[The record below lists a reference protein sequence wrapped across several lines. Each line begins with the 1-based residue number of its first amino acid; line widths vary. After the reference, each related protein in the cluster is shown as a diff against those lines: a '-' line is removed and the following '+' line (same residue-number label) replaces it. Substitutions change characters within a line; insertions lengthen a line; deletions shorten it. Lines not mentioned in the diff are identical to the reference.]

1 MGETKPVPINTLKKG
16 SYIVIEDAACK
27 VVDVETS
34 KSGKHGHAKI
44 RLTAVGLLDDRKRVI
59 IAPGNDNVY
68 TPIIEKKNA
77 QVLSVAGNTA
87 NVMDNVSYETFDLP
101 IPEEL
106 QGQVKEGQQIMYWV
120 IMDEKVMKQVSA

>member
-16 SYIVIEDAACK
+16 SYVVIEDVACK
-27 VVDVETS
+27 VADVEMS

-44 RLTAVGLLDDRKRVI
+44 RLTGVGLLDNRKRII
-59 IAPGNDNVY
+59 IAPGHDNVY

-77 QVLSVAGNTA
+77 QVLSVTGTTA
-87 NVMDNVSYETFDLP
+87 NVMDSISFETFDLP

-106 QGQVKEGQQIMYWV
+106 VAEVKDGVQVMYWIV
-120 IMDEKVMKQVSA
+120 MDEKVMKQVNG

>member
-16 SYIVIEDAACK
+16 SYIVIEGVACK
-27 VVDVETS
+27 VADVQTS

-44 RLTAVGLLDDRKRVI
+44 RLTGVGLLDDKKRI
-59 IAPGNDNVY
+59 IMAPGHDNVD

-77 QVLSVAGNTA
+77 QVLSVTGNTA
-87 NVMDNVSYETFDLP
+87 NIMDNVSYETFDLP

-106 QGQVKEGQQIMYWV
+106 QGQVTEGLQIMYWIV
-120 IMDEKVMKQVSA
+120 MDEKVMKQVNG